1 MKKLL
6 VMALMVLGTSAAFAQ
21 TDIVKSVKK
30 AKTFADAV
38 QAAQGVEALPESD
51 QNKVYD
57 AMLKLAAKEFE
68 ADKKNY
74 DAARTFLGCVT
85 NYAQKNPK
93 GAMKYFMQMDQAR
106 QTLLDPGQEGL
117 NAQDY
122 QKVYDNLRY
131 YVDAANVMYEG
142 DLKKDPGVP
151 QITYF
156 VAVAASQ
163 LGKDKEAI
171 HYAQPALND
180 SVYGGAA
187 MSIKLAALKKA
198 VKDHNDSIE
207 FISEVKD
214 LYGKYP
220 VGSANDV
227 VLQEVVNYYSAPEYK
242 AELNKVFEEVAAK
255 DPNNKMLYALIG
267 QTAMNNREHDAA
279 ISNFTKTLEIDPTF
293 TAVRYNLALCQNQKA
308 MDIIQSTPN
317 GKPNDAAKALLK
329 QSIDNALKV
338 KEEDPERKIAN
349 WAYTLYQAY
358 YMLGDEANAKVYE
371 ELMNK

>member
-1 MKKLL
+1 
-6 VMALMVLGTSAAFAQ
+6 MVLGTSAAFAQ

-122 QKVYDNLRY
+122 QKVYDNLHY

-198 VKDHNDSIE
+198 VKNHNDSIE

-227 VLQEVVNYYSAPEYK
+227 VLQEVV
-242 AELNKVFEEVAAK
+242 VFILFI
-255 DPNNKMLYALIG
+255 DMFI
-267 QTAMNNREHDAA
+267 RE
-279 ISNFTKTLEIDPTF
+279 IIF
-293 TAVRYNLALCQNQKA
+293 RYNNDDRVEPLFNS
-308 MDIIQSTPN
+308 QS
-317 GKPNDAAKALLK
+317 
-329 QSIDNALKV
+329 V
-338 KEEDPERKIAN
+338 KKRHLFIPQLRH
-349 WAYTLYQAY
+349 LR
-358 YMLGDEANAKVYE
+358 DESDSYCFAR
-371 ELMNK
+371 LDR